1 MYGYIE
7 LDENGKILTGVLKKL
22 TINFN
27 AYNDKDPFP
36 HSDAYFFYHSRL
48 TFKSDNVNDLLDCL
62 QFLTRKKKYYTGR
75 IFVGCNVYEI
85 TSNNV
90 NIVPASPEITKL
102 FTQDIKAISTT
113 ALQNYYVLASDKD
126 YIPYM
131 DGFALDT
138 HERVRTELLD
148 RGISS
153 LPSFNMIACDDI
165 SKFENLDF
173 TSALSSTRNP
183 FDFNLIRLIPTLDL
197 KIISPEIDL
206 VSFLSAREEINEL
219 FQERIYFDVDYFSLL
234 SYFKKEPLTAC
245 YFDISKF
252 LTILKGVID

>member
-1 MYGYIE
+1 MYGYID

-62 QFLTRKKKYYTGR
+62 QFLTRKKKLYSGKV
-75 IFVGCNVYEI
+75 FVGCNVYEI
-85 TSNNV
+85 TSNKV
-90 NIVPASPEITKL
+90 NIVPASPMITKL
-102 FTQDIKAISTT
+102 LTQDIGSFSTDT
-113 ALQNYYVLASDKD
+113 LQNYYVLASDKD

-138 HERVRTELLD
+138 YIKVKTELLD

-153 LPSFNMIACDDI
+153 LPSLDMITCADI
-165 SKFENLDF
+165 SRFENLDF
-173 TSALSSTRNP
+173 TSALLSTRNP

-219 FQERIYFDVDYFSLL
+219 FQGRINFDIDYFSLL
-234 SYFKKEPLTAC
+234 SYFKKQPLTAC

-252 LTILKGVID
+252 LIMLKGVID

>member
-7 LDENGKILTGVLKKL
+7 LNENGKILTGVLKKL

-27 AYNDKDPFP
+27 AYNDRDPFP

-62 QFLTRKKKYYTGR
+62 QFLTRKKKYYSGKV
-75 IFVGCNVYEI
+75 FVGCNVYEI
-85 TSNNV
+85 TSNKV
-90 NIVPASPEITKL
+90 NIVPASPKITKL
-102 FTQDIKAISTT
+102 LTQDISAFSTDT
-113 ALQNYYVLASDKD
+113 LQNYHVLASDKD

-138 HERVRTELLD
+138 YIKVKTELLA
-148 RGISS
+148 RGVTS
-153 LPSFNMIACDDI
+153 LPSFNMVTCADI

-173 TSALSSTRNP
+173 ASALSPTRDP
-183 FDFNLIRLIPTLDL
+183 FNFNLIRLIPTLDL
-197 KIISPEIDL
+197 KVKSPEIDL

-219 FQERIYFDVDYFSLL
+219 FQGRINFDIDYFSLL
-234 SYFKKEPLTAC
+234 LYFKKQPLTAC

-252 LTILKGVID
+252 LSMLKGVID

>member
-1 MYGYIE
+1 
-7 LDENGKILTGVLKKL
+7 
-22 TINFN
+22 
-27 AYNDKDPFP
+27 
-36 HSDAYFFYHSRL
+36 
-48 TFKSDNVNDLLDCL
+48 
-62 QFLTRKKKYYTGR
+62 
-75 IFVGCNVYEI
+75 
-85 TSNNV
+85 
-90 NIVPASPEITKL
+90 
-102 FTQDIKAISTT
+102 
-113 ALQNYYVLASDKD
+113 
-126 YIPYM
+126 
-131 DGFALDT
+131 
-138 HERVRTELLD
+138 
-148 RGISS
+148 
-153 LPSFNMIACDDI
+153 MIACDDI

-219 FQERIYFDVDYFSLL
+219 FQERINFDVDYFSLL